1 MITAVIIVSA
11 VLLAAL
17 FVWAWISRPAF
28 REQVEYPKHS
38 FQAQLRAYDQYCE
51 QERGSREPD
60 ADDAG

>member
-1 MITAVIIVSA
+1 VITAVIVISS

-38 FQAQLRAYDQYCE
+38 FQAQLRAYDQYCD
-51 QERGSREPD
+51 QERVSRETG
-60 ADDAG
+60 ADEAG